1 MALPK
6 LTGAEKSHISAQ
18 GKKFDDALARATM
31 CVRSCGKLT
40 GLDKVRAPIAW
51 KAALKATGYEF
62 ETDGF
67 VLPASA
73 GELTAEIND
82 IAAELFVRAVEA
94 ARPS

>member
-6 LTGAEKSHISAQ
+6 LTGPEKSHIRAQ
-18 GKKFDDALARATM
+18 GSRFDAALARATM
-31 CVRSCGKLT
+31 CVRSCDKLT

-62 ETDGF
+62 EAGF
-67 VLPASA
+67 VLPSSA

-82 IAAELFVRAVEA
+82 IATELFDRAVEA
-94 ARPS
+94 ARQS